1 MGGKGSGRKPGKKSG
16 AAGTEGVSEA
26 WDKVAAEA
34 ANDGKA
40 KPSKAQGRLPLDADT
55 EQIRTD
61 IELPTPLNATEHA
74 FVSAKVVD
82 STARIEELEKEI
94 ADYAKPR
101 RKEIAELEKERTKL
115 TREARTHAR
124 WGLVPCREV
133 HRFRQRTVEVYRLD
147 QGDPEE
153 GVLVET
159 RPMNAAELERA
170 TFEPPAGETIDLD
183 DAGPSAEP
191 VH

>member
-1 MGGKGSGRKPGKKSG
+1 MGGKGSGRKKKSG
-16 AAGTEGVSEA
+16 AAGTEGVAEA
-26 WDKVAAEA
+26 WDKAAAEA

-55 EQIRTD
+55 EQIRTE
-61 IELPTPLNATEHA
+61 IELPTPLNETEHA

-124 WGLVPCREV
+124 WSVVPCREE
-133 HRFRQRTVEVYRLD
+133 HHFRNRMVRVFRLD

-159 RPMNAAELERA
+159 RAMTPAELERA

>member
-1 MGGKGSGRKPGKKSG
+1 MGGPGSGRKKKSG

-26 WDKVAAEA
+26 WDKAAAEA
-34 ANDGKA
+34 ANDTA
-40 KPSKAQGRLPLDADT
+40 KKPAKGGQGRLPLDADT
-55 EQIRTD
+55 EQIRTER
-61 IELPTPLNATEHA
+61 ELATPLMPEALLLAAQSMAAAQQTLERLD
-74 FVSAKVVD
+74 K
-82 STARIEELEKEI
+82 EL
-94 ADYAKPR
+94 ADLKAAQHDDRAAAIKD
-101 RKEIAELEKERTKL
+101 RTKYAREVS
-115 TREARTHAR
+115 TRSA
-124 WGLVPCREV
+124 WLVVPCREV

-159 RPMNAAELERA
+159 RAMTPAELERA

>member
-16 AAGTEGVSEA
+16 APGTEGVSDA
-26 WDKVAAEA
+26 WDKAAVE
-34 ANDGKA
+34 ANDTA

-61 IELPTPLNATEHA
+61 IELPTALNATEHA

-82 STARIEELEKEI
+82 ATSRIEEIEAEI
-94 ADYAKPR
+94 AEHTKPR
-101 RKEIAELEKERTKL
+101 RKEIAQLEKERTKL
-115 TREARTHAR
+115 TREARTRAR
-124 WGLVPCREV
+124 WSVVPCREV
-133 HRFRQRTVEVYRLD
+133 HRFRQRTVEVFRLD

-159 RPMNAAELERA
+159 RAMTPAELERA